1 MDNIGQVHSGISLKA
16 LQKRLPLSLIHM
28 LGLYQTLCIVFY
40 RITPQITL
48 IHLLQ
53 KDV

>member
-1 MDNIGQVHSGISLKA
+1 MDNIGQVHSWISLKA
-16 LQKRLPLSLIHM
+16 LQKRLPLCLIHM
-28 LGLYQTLCIVFY
+28 LGLYQTLCTVFY
-40 RITPQITL
+40 RIAPLITL